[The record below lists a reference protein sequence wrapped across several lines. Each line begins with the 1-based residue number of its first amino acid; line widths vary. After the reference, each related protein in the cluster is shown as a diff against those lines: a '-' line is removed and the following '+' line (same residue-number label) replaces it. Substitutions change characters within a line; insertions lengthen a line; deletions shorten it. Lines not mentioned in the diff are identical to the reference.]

1 MNITIEKFT
10 ENINEIISTVS
21 FKEKNKIKKIAKI
34 LSDKYLIGHHL
45 YVFGT
50 GHNHCIAEESLH
62 RAGAF
67 AGVTPI
73 LDKKMDRINL
83 LYLRLLIFNC
93 SVYFLNLVATIKLL
107 KDGYHSMSTISCFA
121 SFVLLVLMKLFN
133 SLTVAYQ
140 SVKNDK
146 MMSAYMCEFV
156 SYNVLDK
163 DYVEAK
169 QKELG
174 DVETDGSLETTET
187 LEETTETLEETTL
200 ETLKSLENIP
210 ERDYSDGGS
219 TGASLE
225 EIIPVLDEI
234 D

>member
-1 MNITIEKFT
+1 
-10 ENINEIISTVS
+10 
-21 FKEKNKIKKIAKI
+21 
-34 LSDKYLIGHHL
+34 
-45 YVFGT
+45 
-50 GHNHCIAEESLH
+50 
-62 RAGAF
+62 
-67 AGVTPI
+67 
-73 LDKKMDRINL
+73 
-83 LYLRLLIFNC
+83 
-93 SVYFLNLVATIKLL
+93 
-107 KDGYHSMSTISCFA
+107 
-121 SFVLLVLMKLFN
+121 
-133 SLTVAYQ
+133 
-140 SVKNDK
+140 
-146 MMSAYMCEFV
+146 MSAYMCEFV

-187 LEETTETLEETTL
+187 LEETTETLKETTL
-200 ETLKSLENIP
+200 ETPKSLENIP